1 MPSKPDRHVQG
12 RALLGRAIRD
22 RRTALGLT
30 LAEVSVKSGLSPFT
44 INSYEHGRRLP
55 SLEALDA
62 VATALGLSARELLRD
77 VYPWDDV
84 SAPTAD

>member
-1 MPSKPDRHVQG
+1 M
-12 RALLGRAIRD
+12 
-22 RRTALGLT
+22 
-30 LAEVSVKSGLSPFT
+30 KSGLSPFT